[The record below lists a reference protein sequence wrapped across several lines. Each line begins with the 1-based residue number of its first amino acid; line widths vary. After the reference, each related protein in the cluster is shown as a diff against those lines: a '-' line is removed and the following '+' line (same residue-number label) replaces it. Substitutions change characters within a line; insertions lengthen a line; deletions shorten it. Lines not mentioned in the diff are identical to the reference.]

1 MDIKRLAF
9 GLAAALAALTFCGA
23 ASAAV
28 SATDNMICA
37 TTDVVACTDASCL
50 QGDAKAFD
58 LPLFMFID
66 LKRKLVHGKDENN
79 AEISSPIKNM
89 ETTDNALILQGFENH
104 RGWTLAIDRKTGE
117 LNMSSTGAQV
127 NFIISGNC
135 TNR

>member
-1 MDIKRLAF
+1 MDIKQLSF
-9 GLAAALAALTFCGA
+9 GVAATLAALTLSGA

-28 SATDNMICA
+28 SAKDNMICA
-37 TTDVVACTDASCL
+37 TTDVVACADASCL
-50 QGDAKAFD
+50 QGDAKSFD

-66 LKRKLVHGKDENN
+66 FKRKLVHGTDEND
-79 AEISSPIKNM
+79 AEVSSPIKNL

-104 RGWTLAIDRKTGE
+104 RGWTMAIDRKTGE

-135 TNR
+135 TQR